1 MHRTLSRHLARRALP
16 VCIALAAGLTH
27 AAWPEGPIRVVVPYP
42 AGAAGDLVLRQMAP
56 ALQARLGQPLVVDN
70 KAGAGGNIGTMDV
83 VRAKPDGQTLL
94 MGATN
99 NFVINQH
106 LYRSLG
112 FDPLKALVPI
122 TQVVEAPSVLFV
134 SSAVP
139 ARSYS
144 EFAAYA
150 KAHPG
155 QLNYGSPGA
164 GTTPHLSAHA
174 LSERIG
180 ARMVHVPYK
189 GAQPGVTGL
198 LGNEVQMFLTG
209 YGVAGAHLPGGRIRA
224 LAVAAPQ
231 RLKALPDVPT
241 AAEAG
246 MPEVVLSNWWGLAA
260 PQGTDP
266 AIVERLASEVKAV
279 LQQPAM
285 QQFMASQGFVPVGNT
300 PADFARQLVRESAQ
314 WQDIV
319 RRTGVTLD

>member
-1 MHRTLSRHLARRALP
+1 MPHTLFRLALP
-16 VCIALAAGLTH
+16 ACIALAAGLAQ
-27 AAWPEGPIRVVVPYP
+27 AAWPEGPIRIVVPYP
-42 AGAAGDLVLRQMAP
+42 AGAAGDVVVRQMAP

-83 VRAKPDGQTLL
+83 VRARPDGQTLL

-106 LYRSLG
+106 LYRGLG
-112 FDPLKALVPI
+112 FDPLKALVPV
-122 TQVVEAPSVLFV
+122 TKVVEAPSVLFV

-139 ARSYS
+139 AHSYA

-150 KAHPG
+150 KSHPG

-174 LSERIG
+174 LSEQMG
-180 ARMVHVPYK
+180 ARMVHIPYK

-209 YGVAGAHLPGGRIRA
+209 YAVAGAHLPGGRIRA
-224 LAVAAPQ
+224 LAVAAPR
-231 RLKALPDVPT
+231 RLKALPEVPT

-246 MPEVVLSNWWGLAA
+246 MPDVVLSNWWGLAA
-260 PQGTDP
+260 PRGTDP
-266 AIVERLASEVKAV
+266 AIVERLAAEIKAV
-279 LQQPAM
+279 LAQPAM
-285 QQFMASQGFVPVGNT
+285 QQFMASQGFVPAAGT
-300 PADFARQLVRESAQ
+300 PADFARQLERESAQ

-319 RRTGVTLD
+319 RRSGVTLD